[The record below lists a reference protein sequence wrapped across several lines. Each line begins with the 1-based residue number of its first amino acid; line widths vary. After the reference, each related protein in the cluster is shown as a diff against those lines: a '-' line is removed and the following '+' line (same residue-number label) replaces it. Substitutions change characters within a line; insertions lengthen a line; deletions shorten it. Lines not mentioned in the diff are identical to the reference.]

1 MCKTY
6 KEVSK
11 LNNNITNSLIKE
23 SVKDMNMHLAKEN
36 IQMENK
42 NIKRCFALY
51 FIGELKINTEVRY
64 CYTPIRMEKSKT
76 LTTSNAGDS

>member
-1 MCKTY
+1 
-6 KEVSK
+6 
-11 LNNNITNSLIKE
+11 
-23 SVKDMNMHLAKEN
+23 MHLAKEN